1 MQEYREKFSQKS
13 KDFRRIYRKNP
24 SRNSW
29 RILWKIFSRNRWNQP
44 KCGKHLA
51 GVIFL
56 LKIEPLDKSIK
67 RFLCKNHMAISG
79 IMFNG
84 VALTIFFNAFGGF
97 LHMKFIIKF
106 LKKKT
111 GKKYFEDILNGFPAK
126 FAQVF
131 VRQFIEISLEK
142 LI

>member
-1 MQEYREKFSQKS
+1 
-13 KDFRRIYRKNP
+13 
-24 SRNSW
+24 
-29 RILWKIFSRNRWNQP
+29 
-44 KCGKHLA
+44 
-51 GVIFL
+51 
-56 LKIEPLDKSIK
+56 
-67 RFLCKNHMAISG
+67 MAISG